1 MQFRPGNDMTR
12 QRGVVIGP
20 EAVEVL
26 SFPNHSEEAKVKCFS
41 IHNALNIKGND
52 MFKNMSVE

>member
-20 EAVEVL
+20 EAAEVL
-26 SFPNHSEEAKVKCFS
+26 SFPNHSEEATVTCFS
-41 IHNALNIKGND
+41 HPQCSEYTCK
-52 MFKNMSVE
+52 S